1 MQPDVKCH
9 HITLN
14 SVYTRLLNV
23 WSVSLHHARCQCV
36 SNPYPRPPGTSLT
49 WQRGRGA
56 KETRVH
62 RNACKYWS
70 RPAAVCQSASPHNKQ
85 VKVCWAHAQV
95 CEQSPV
101 SVAGLCRGGLGP
113 GHPGPGASGECNQS
127 VRGCHGER
135 MATQGWCLASLWP
148 LAAGQ
153 INNKHIW
160 GGLLSP
166 RVRHLWVGDVIRDW
180 SDKTLSCRHRDNTM
194 SVTSL
199 SQCQW
204 AREL

>member
-1 MQPDVKCH
+1 M
-9 HITLN
+9 
-14 SVYTRLLNV
+14 
-23 WSVSLHHARCQCV
+23 SLHHARCQCV
-36 SNPYPRPPGTSLT
+36 SNLCPRPPGTSLT

-113 GHPGPGASGECNQS
+113 GHPEPGASVECNQS
-127 VRGCHGER
+127 VRGCQSSIITAGR
-135 MATQGWCLASLWP
+135 ATA
-148 LAAGQ
+148 
-153 INNKHIW
+153 
-160 GGLLSP
+160 LSP
-166 RVRHLWVGDVIRDW
+166 QCPELWREETNRTQPGGVIRNVVTALG
-180 SDKTLSCRHRDNTM
+180 SHPSPQLSPVPALWLPN
-194 SVTSL
+194 
-199 SQCQW
+199 
-204 AREL
+204 